1 MDGGVDRTARLAFFT
16 TLFRA
21 FRRTHFL
28 CVENYIRK
36 VLFYCVFSDVG
47 MLGVK
52 PVRVATTRDGLLLY
66 ADRPH
71 RHGRLSSL
79 DMPG

>member
-1 MDGGVDRTARLAFFT
+1 MDRGVDRTARLAFHNT
-16 TLFRA
+16 VSCVSA
-21 FRRTHFL
+21 YSFL

-36 VLFYCVFSDVG
+36 VLFYVFSQISGVEPGRDV
-47 MLGVK
+47 
-52 PVRVATTRDGLLLY
+52 TTRDGLLLN

>member
-16 TLFRA
+16 TRFRA

-36 VLFYCVFSDVG
+36 VLFHVFSQI
-47 MLGVK
+47 LGVE
-52 PVRVATTRDGLLLY
+52 PGRDVTTRDGLLLN

-71 RHGRLSSL
+71 RHGRLLSL

>member
-21 FRRTHFL
+21 FWRTHFL

-36 VLFYCVFSDVG
+36 VLFYVFSQISGVEPGRDV
-47 MLGVK
+47 
-52 PVRVATTRDGLLLY
+52 TTRDGLLL
-66 ADRPH
+66 
-71 RHGRLSSL
+71 
-79 DMPG
+79 

>member
-21 FRRTHFL
+21 FRRTHFFVWKTIL
-28 CVENYIRK
+28 EKCCFIV
-36 VLFYCVFSDVG
+36 SSQ
-47 MLGVK
+47 MLGVE
-52 PVRVATTRDGLLLY
+52 PGRDVTTRDGLLLN